1 MRGAQERGGGVTLA
15 CLAPKDVPSGHASGL
30 HLGGPQHLGHSDTVK
45 TLTPPSSSLL
55 KRLLKGGGAAERKYR
70 HWLAALPRPAQCDRQ
85 ATVSAETKKNAAACR
100 EELPSERDSKRIQGD
115 SRKGGGFPGC
125 RVLHWQVC
133 RAGWVAPRRRMTGA
147 LPAPDPPARPRTFRY
162 C

>member
-1 MRGAQERGGGVTLA
+1 MGGAQERGGGVTLA

-30 HLGGPQHLGHSDTVK
+30 HLGCPQHLGHSDSVK

-100 EELPSERDSKRIQGD
+100 EELPNERDSKRIQGD
-115 SRKGGGFPGC
+115 SRKGGGGSGLQG
-125 RVLHWQVC
+125 VAL
-133 RAGWVAPRRRMTGA
+133 AGVQGGLGGTSAADDGSPAGA
-147 LPAPDPPARPRTFRY
+147 GPSGSA
-162 C
+162 